1 MPYSSQPRR
10 KGFGRDFRW
19 ELSHTLARTAV
30 NLNAEGLVNSSN
42 LYCGLRVDAASAN
55 PGQFRC
61 TDPGARAQGCVP
73 VNPFADYTP
82 AMKQA
87 LRIGSMAID
96 ARRAGAS
103 AR

>member
-1 MPYSSQPRR
+1 M
-10 KGFGRDFRW
+10 
-19 ELSHTLARTAV
+19 ARTAV
-30 NLNAEGLVNSSN
+30 NLNAEGLVNGSN

-87 LRIGSMAID
+87 LRIGSMAIG